1 MLFLRENFEPRT
13 TSGNLNSSETV
24 SETEENFENISD
36 SEEADNPS
44 TPISETSES
53 ISNTQPPSRSVTQS
67 SSTAP
72 DSLGYRKRARPT
84 DVIGSQIVEL
94 EKEKLRMR
102 KEKELQSSNKHDEDV
117 AFFTSLLPHVR
128 RMDPINKMTFRIEV
142 QKLVMERA
150 YGVGYGSIM
159 SKDTNK
165 YNPPAEG
172 RENLLRH
179 TSAPP
184 SIFETYRDS
193 PHVSSMIPAYSR
205 VYSTSIFPQ
214 PHFTELGV
222 PTSLRSHNS
231 PDESVNSFQ
240 ANEMGGGQ
248 VYNEPQGM
256 QGTFMMD
263 KNKN

>member
-24 SETEENFENISD
+24 SETEENVENISD

-44 TPISETSES
+44 TPISETSAS
-53 ISNTQPPSRSVTQS
+53 ISNTQPPSRSVTPS

-150 YGVGYGSIM
+150 YGVGYGSLM

-179 TSAPP
+179 HHQFLKLIEARLMYHP
-184 SIFETYRDS
+184 
-193 PHVSSMIPAYSR
+193 
-205 VYSTSIFPQ
+205 
-214 PHFTELGV
+214 
-222 PTSLRSHNS
+222 
-231 PDESVNSFQ
+231 
-240 ANEMGGGQ
+240 
-248 VYNEPQGM
+248 
-256 QGTFMMD
+256 
-263 KNKN
+263 